1 MLPRILS
8 RVVGWAKANDLYN
21 LEFKERG
28 VSLGAFMRTWEKDTF
43 RLIAVAVTDHFSS
56 DAIHDLSVMGSVMAA
71 VGGSASLVAVSGASH
86 VLADTY
92 GGYLGS
98 GYCHKLVEYPIFD
111 LRLLKRCLQKVSCSV
126 CGSLDPFSMTEFFVT
141 HLKGL
146 EHRHWMMSRSS
157 VRRAIITGELSMPSL
172 LEVICNVARVWLLI
186 VVYLKEFGRQTDG
199 DSLVV

>member
-28 VSLGAFMRTWEKDTF
+28 VSLWAFMRTWEKDTF
-43 RLIAVAVTDHFSS
+43 HLIAVAVTDHFSS

-71 VGGSASLVAVSGASH
+71 AGGSVSLVAVSGGSH

-126 CGSLDPFSMTEFFVT
+126 CGSFLDDRIFC
-141 HLKGL
+141 H
-146 EHRHWMMSRSS
+146 
-157 VRRAIITGELSMPSL
+157 A
-172 LEVICNVARVWLLI
+172 LEVVRASPLDDVTFQCSSCHYHRGAVDAVASWGHQQRRGSVASHRGLP
-186 VVYLKEFGRQTDG
+186 
-199 DSLVV
+199 